1 MKAILS
7 TTPDDLY
14 MFSLPF
20 AIHSWN
26 KLGVD
31 CIVITTPVYDPVM
44 VKRALLVVETCQR
57 LRCKF
62 HSVLCNPDK
71 SATYAQC
78 ARLYAAALPGIASAE
93 NLITSDADMCVFDID
108 FWGQF
113 DLTGWINIIGSD
125 LVPDKQFPMCYI
137 SMPIAGWDA
146 VMEINGRTMQQCVD
160 DLLGAIECDN
170 FRGNY
175 WGKDQETIY
184 NQVNKISPDYSLVQL
199 QARAK
204 PGTQF
209 ATRRADRDGWP
220 KDIPPN
226 IIDAHLPRP
235 GFLWENLIKIISL
248 FDQMY
253 PEDNHDWM
261 VQYAEDYIE
270 AMQ

>member
-26 KLGVD
+26 KLGID
-31 CIVITTPVYDPVM
+31 CVVITTPVHDPSM
-44 VKRALLVVETCQR
+44 VARALLVVEQCQR
-57 LRCKF
+57 LQCKIYSA
-62 HSVLCNPDK
+62 HCPPEK
-71 SATYAQC
+71 AATYAQC
-78 ARLYAAALPGIASAE
+78 ARLYAAALPGIGMAE
-93 NLITSDADMCVFDID
+93 NLITADADMCVFDVD

-113 DLTGWINIIGSD
+113 DLSGWINVIGVD
-125 LVPDKQFPMCYI
+125 LVPAKQFPMCYI

-146 VMEINGRTMQQCVD
+146 VMEIRGRTMQQCVD
-160 DLLGAIECDN
+160 DLLGHIECDN

-184 NQVNKISPDYSLVQL
+184 NQIAKISPDFSLVQF
-199 QARAK
+199 QTRAS

-220 KDIPPN
+220 EAIPLDL
-226 IIDAHLPRP
+226 IDAHLPRP
-235 GFLWENLIKIISL
+235 GYLWENLIKIVHL
-248 FDQMY
+248 FDEMY
-253 PEDNHDWM
+253 PEDDHNWM

-270 AMQ
+270 LL